1 MKLRVAITGSIGS
14 GKSSFCNILKESG
27 FPVISADDES
37 KIILA
42 NNKKVRSEIIL
53 IFGEDSFKGEEINK
67 KYLAEKIFSNPLN
80 VVKVNS
86 ILHPYVIEK
95 VDQLLLDLL
104 KTNEIAFVEAALI
117 YEADMESLF
126 DYVVLIT
133 ADEKIRKERK
143 LQMKMTEVDFISRNA
158 NQIPDEQKINRA
170 DFVFTNNDSLAELEQ
185 KANLL
190 ILTLKGLLKTK

>member
-14 GKSSFCNILKESG
+14 GKSSFCNILKERG

-67 KYLAEKIFSNPLN
+67 KYLAKKIFSNPLN

-170 DFVFTNNDSLAELEQ
+170 DFVFTNNGSLAELEQ